1 MTILRVRF
9 FVLLATSEVERNK
22 TVNSVAIS
30 VVSVSK
36 KFRLYKEK
44 NDSLKATITKFRRSR
59 YEDFV
64 ALNDVTFDLSAG
76 TTTGIIGSNGSG
88 KSTLLKMLAGIVSP
102 DSGEIDVNGRLV
114 ALLELGAG
122 FHPELTGRENIYLN
136 AAILGMRKHEIDKS
150 IQNIIE
156 FSELGDF
163 IDAAIKHYSSG
174 MVVRLGFSIAVHV
187 DPDVL
192 IIDEVLSVGDES
204 FQKRSLSKILE
215 FKDTGKTIVIVSHD
229 LGAIEQVCDR
239 VLWLN
244 QGSVQEIGPTE
255 IVIRNYLDSQKV
267 VVNPQLSEPSDRI
280 GSVIKHV
287 SVSDGK
293 DNHTGIFSAGS
304 PVNFSL
310 DLNNDFN
317 QDAISLVICIR
328 NEAGQ
333 IVWQNHEDSLVIKR
347 NSVMTDQI
355 VVKCTLPS
363 FPMRQGIF
371 DVLMRVFDTGTFQLI
386 DEWNQELKFN
396 IVRDD
401 HEDYGFLR
409 VNPKWSY

>member
-1 MTILRVRF
+1 M
-9 FVLLATSEVERNK
+9 
-22 TVNSVAIS
+22 NSVAIS
-30 VVSVSK
+30 VDSVSK

-44 NDSLKATITKFRRSR
+44 NDSLKATITRFRRSR
-59 YEDFV
+59 YEDFA
-64 ALNDVTFDLSAG
+64 ALSDVTFGLSAG

-136 AAILGMRKHEIDKS
+136 AAILGMRKHEIDNS

-163 IDAAIKHYSSG
+163 TDVAIKHYSSG

-204 FQKRSLSKILE
+204 FQKRSLKKILE
-215 FKDTGKTIVIVSHD
+215 FKDAGKTIVIVSHD

-267 VVNPQLSEPSDRI
+267 VVNPGLTEPSGRI

-287 SVSDGK
+287 SLSDGNE
-293 DNHTGIFSAGS
+293 NHTGIFPSGS
-304 PVNFSL
+304 PLRFSL
-310 DLNNDFN
+310 VLNNDFN
-317 QDAISLVICIR
+317 SDQITVIICIR
-328 NEAGQ
+328 NEADQ
-333 IVWQNHEDSLVIKR
+333 IVWQNHEDCFVIE
-347 NSVMTDQI
+347 SSAMAGDQI
-355 VVKCTLPS
+355 MVTCDLPM
-363 FPMRQGIF
+363 FAMRQGIF
-371 DVLMRVFDTGTFQLI
+371 SVLMRIFDTSTFQLI
-386 DEWNQELKFN
+386 DEWNQDLKFN

-401 HEDYGFLR
+401 HEDYGFLK
-409 VNPKWSY
+409 VNPRWSS

>member
-1 MTILRVRF
+1 LWVRF
-9 FVLLATSEVERNK
+9 LVQLANNEIERDNS
-22 TVNSVAIS
+22 VNSVAIS
-30 VVSVSK
+30 VDSVSK

-59 YEDFV
+59 YEDFT
-64 ALNDVTFDLSAG
+64 ALNDVSFDLGTG

-102 DSGEIDVNGRLV
+102 DSGKINVSGRLV

-122 FHPELTGRENIYLN
+122 FHPDLTGRENIYLN
-136 AAILGMRKHEIDKS
+136 AAILGMRRHEIDQS
-150 IQNIIE
+150 IHQIVE

-163 IDAAIKHYSSG
+163 IDVAIKHYSSG

-192 IIDEVLSVGDES
+192 IIDEILSVGDES

-215 FKDTGKTIVIVSHD
+215 FKDAGKTIVIVSHD

-244 QGSVQEIGPTE
+244 QGIIHELGPTE
-255 IVIRNYLDSQKV
+255 IIIRNYLDSQKV
-267 VVNPQLSEPSDRI
+267 VVSPELIEASDKI
-280 GSVIKHV
+280 GSIINHV

-293 DNHTGIFSAGS
+293 ENHTGVFASGSPIRFSA
-304 PVNFSL
+304 V
-310 DLNNDFN
+310 LNNDFN
-317 QDAISLVICIR
+317 NDQITVIICIR
-328 NEAGQ
+328 NEDDQ

-347 NSVMTDQI
+347 NSVATDQI
-355 VVKCTLPS
+355 VVTCDLPM
-363 FPMRQGIF
+363 FTMRQGIF
-371 DVLMRVFDTGTFQLI
+371 DVLIRIFDTDTFQLI
-386 DEWNQELKFN
+386 DQWNHELKFN

-401 HEDYGFLR
+401 HDDYGFLQ
-409 VNPKWSY
+409 VNPRWSY